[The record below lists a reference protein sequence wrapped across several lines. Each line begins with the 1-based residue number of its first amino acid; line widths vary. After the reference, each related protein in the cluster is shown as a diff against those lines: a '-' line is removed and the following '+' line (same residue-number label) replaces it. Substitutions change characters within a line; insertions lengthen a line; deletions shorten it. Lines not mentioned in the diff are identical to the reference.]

1 MEKQE
6 NFLASGCE
14 SKQAQWGMEGAEMS
28 GESPEK
34 DLNSSGRVPLGDF
47 VFSVESGELLDGS
60 GHPVHLRHQS
70 SEVLAYLV
78 DRMGETI
85 SKDDLIESVW
95 AKTAVTDD
103 SLSQCI
109 SDIRR
114 TLNDADHTI
123 VQTLPKKGYRL
134 VPTSHSSVEVQ
145 PKARSR
151 KVARIGRMRLAVFS
165 LIAFVVLALG
175 AIWWLGREQQAS
187 SEELPLPSKPSIA
200 VLAFEDLSV
209 GSDANYLSDAI
220 AEGIIVDLSRYSELF
235 VIARNSSFSFRGSPT
250 EVSKISRALG
260 VRYLL
265 EGTQQKSGDRLRVTV
280 QLIDAIE
287 GRSLWSHVYNSDLGD
302 VFAMQDEIVQRTV
315 ATVAQK
321 VMNFEG
327 QKAIKSDEAKL
338 TALLLNWKARQHLFS
353 FTPEGNEKAR
363 LANLAAIEADPTQPY
378 GYVGLTFVHI
388 NRYRW
393 GWTDEDP
400 IVELDAARAYARKA
414 VQVAPGYYDAHTA
427 MAYMHIQ
434 EGELEKSV
442 ARFRKALE
450 LNPNDTSAMAA
461 LAEALTY
468 GGRAE
473 EAEELML
480 RVVRLDPLHQ
490 DWIKWNLAWVQW
502 HTRHCDD
509 ALETMNGMSKI
520 PPMAYR
526 VLAIIQMCRGDREEA
541 RKAVEQL
548 MNFDPEYSLQD
559 VLHNYEGKYVIEAD
573 LERVLNDLREAGL
586 PE

>member
-1 MEKQE
+1 MERQT
-6 NFLASGCE
+6 NFLASRCE
-14 SKQAQWGMEGAEMS
+14 SSQAQWGMETAEMS
-28 GESPEK
+28 GESSEK
-34 DLNSSGRVPLGDF
+34 NLNSSSDVPLGDF
-47 VFSVESGELLDGS
+47 VFSVETDELRDGS
-60 GHPVHLRHQS
+60 GHPVHLRRQS
-70 SEVLAYLV
+70 SEVLSYLV
-78 DRMGETI
+78 HRLGETV
-85 SKDDLIESVW
+85 SKDDLFENVW

-109 SDIRR
+109 ADIRR
-114 TLNDADHTI
+114 TLNDADHSI

-134 VPTSHSSVEVQ
+134 VPTYLPSGEAEATATS
-145 PKARSR
+145 AN
-151 KVARIGRMRLAVFS
+151 VARVSRFKLAAFS
-165 LIAFVVLALG
+165 LIAVVVLALG
-175 AIWWLGREQQAS
+175 AFWGLGRDRYAS

-209 GSDANYLSDAI
+209 GTDANYLSDAI

-235 VIARNSSFSFRGSPT
+235 VIARNSSFSFRDST
-250 EVSKISRALG
+250 TDVSKISRALG

-265 EGTQQKSGDRLRVTV
+265 EGSQQKSGDQLRVTV
-280 QLIDAIE
+280 QLIDAVE
-287 GRSLWSHVYNSDLGD
+287 GQSLWSNVYNSDLGD

-315 ATVAQK
+315 ATVAQR
-321 VMNFEG
+321 VINFEG

-363 LANLAAIEADPTQPY
+363 LANLAAVEADPTQPY

-400 IVELDAARAYARKA
+400 IIELDAARNYARKA
-414 VQVAPGYYDAHTA
+414 VQVAPEYYDAHTA

-468 GGRAE
+468 GGQAK

-502 HTRHCDD
+502 HTRNCDD
-509 ALETMNGMSKI
+509 ALETMNAMSEI

-526 VLAIIQMCRGDREEA
+526 VLAIIQMCRGDRREA
-541 RKAVEQL
+541 SKAVERL
-548 MNFDPEYSLQD
+548 MNFDPDYSLKD
-559 VLHNYEGKYVIEAD
+559 VLHNYVGKYVVDSD
-573 LERVLNDLREAGL
+573 LQRVLNDLREAGL

>member
-1 MEKQE
+1 
-6 NFLASGCE
+6 
-14 SKQAQWGMEGAEMS
+14 MS
-28 GESPEK
+28 GKSPEK
-34 DLNSSGRVPLGDF
+34 DLNSFTDVPLGDF
-47 VFSVESGELLDGS
+47 VFSVEADELRDGS
-60 GHPVHLRHQS
+60 GQPVHLRRQS
-70 SEVLAYLV
+70 SEVLSYLV
-78 DRMGETI
+78 DRVGETV
-85 SKDDLIESVW
+85 SKAELFENVW

-109 SDIRR
+109 ADIRR
-114 TLNDADHTI
+114 ALNDTDHKMI
-123 VQTLPKKGYRL
+123 LTLPKKGYRL
-134 VPTSHSSVEVQ
+134 VPTSRSSG
-145 PKARSR
+145 PSKAAATAANGGVGSHL
-151 KVARIGRMRLAVFS
+151 KLAAFG
-165 LIAFVVLALG
+165 LIAVVVLALG
-175 AIWWLGREQQAS
+175 AFWELGQDRLVPS
-187 SEELPLPSKPSIA
+187 DRLPLPNKPSIA

-209 GSDANYLSDAI
+209 GADTSYLSDAI

-235 VIARNSSFSFRGSPT
+235 VIARNSSFSFREST
-250 EVSKISRALG
+250 ADISQISRALG

-265 EGTQQKSGDRLRVTV
+265 EGSQQKSGDRLRVTV
-280 QLIDAIE
+280 QLIDAVE
-287 GRSLWSHVYNSDLGD
+287 GQSLWSNVYNSNLAD

-315 ATVAQK
+315 ATVAQR
-321 VMNFEG
+321 VINLEG

-363 LANLAAIEADPTQPY
+363 LANLAAVKADPTQPY

-400 IVELDAARAYARKA
+400 IVELDAARSYARKA
-414 VQVAPGYYDAHTA
+414 VQVGPEYYDAHTA

-434 EGELEKSV
+434 EGALEKSV

-468 GGRAE
+468 GGQAE

-502 HTRHCDD
+502 HTRNCDD
-509 ALETMNGMSKI
+509 ALETMNGMSEI

-526 VLAIIQMCRGDREEA
+526 VLAIIQMCRGDQAEA
-541 RKAVEQL
+541 GKAVEQL
-548 MNFDPEYSLQD
+548 LEFDPEYSLQD
-559 VLHNYEGKYVIEAD
+559 VLHNYAGKYVVTSD

>member
-1 MEKQE
+1 
-6 NFLASGCE
+6 
-14 SKQAQWGMEGAEMS
+14 MS
-28 GESPEK
+28 GERPEK
-34 DLNSSGRVPLGDF
+34 DLKSSGKVQLGAF
-47 VFSVESGELLDGS
+47 VFSVEAGELLDGR
-60 GHPVHLRHQS
+60 GNPVHLRRQS
-70 SEVLAYLV
+70 SEVLAYLI
-78 DRMGETI
+78 DRMSETV
-85 SKDDLIESVW
+85 SKDDLIENIW

-109 SDIRR
+109 ADIRR
-114 TLNDADHTI
+114 TLNDADHRIVRTI
-123 VQTLPKKGYRL
+123 PKKGYRL
-134 VPTSHSSVEVQ
+134 VPTSISSDELQ
-145 PKARSR
+145 PETASR
-151 KVARIGRMRLAVFS
+151 TATRIDRPRLAVFS
-165 LIAFVVLALG
+165 LIGVMVLALG
-175 AIWWLGREQQAS
+175 AVWGLGWGRNTA

-200 VLAFEDLSV
+200 VLAFQDLSV
-209 GSDANYLSDAI
+209 GPDANYLSDAI

-235 VIARNSSFSFRGSPT
+235 VIARNSSFSFRDST
-250 EVSKISRALG
+250 TDVSQISRALG

-265 EGTQQKSGDRLRVTV
+265 EGSQQKSGDQLRVTV
-280 QLIDAIE
+280 QLIDAVE
-287 GRSLWSHVYNSDLGD
+287 GRSLWSNVYNSDLGD
-302 VFAMQDEIVQRTV
+302 VFAMQDEIVQKTV
-315 ATVAQK
+315 ATVAQR
-321 VMNFEG
+321 VINFEG

-393 GWTDEDP
+393 RWTDEDP
-400 IVELDAARAYARKA
+400 IVELDAARRYARKA
-414 VQVAPGYYDAHTA
+414 VQVAPEYYDAHTA

-434 EGELEKSV
+434 EGALDKSV

-473 EAEELML
+473 EAEQLML
-480 RVVRLDPLHQ
+480 RVVRLDPLHE

-502 HTRHCDD
+502 HTRNCDD
-509 ALETMNGMSKI
+509 ALETMNGMSEI

-526 VLAIIQMCRGDREEA
+526 VLAIIQMCRGDRDEA
-541 RKAVEQL
+541 RKAVGQL
-548 MNFDPEYSLQD
+548 INFDPEYSLRD
-559 VLHNYEGKYVIEAD
+559 VLHNYEGKYVVASD

>member
-1 MEKQE
+1 
-6 NFLASGCE
+6 
-14 SKQAQWGMEGAEMS
+14 MS

-34 DLNSSGRVPLGDF
+34 DLNSAGSIRFGDF
-47 VFSVESGELLDGS
+47 VYAVETGELLDET

-70 SEVLAYLV
+70 SEVLAFLV
-78 DRMGETI
+78 DRMGETV
-85 SKDDLIESVW
+85 SKDDLFDNVW
-95 AKTAVTDD
+95 ARKAVTDD

-109 SDIRR
+109 ADIRR
-114 TLNDADHTI
+114 ALNDADHKI
-123 VQTLPKKGYRL
+123 VQTIPKKGYRL
-134 VPTSHSSVEVQ
+134 VPTSSSGEV
-145 PKARSR
+145 PPTAWLS
-151 KVARIGRMRLAVFS
+151 KVARMGGPRIAVFG
-165 LIAFVVLALG
+165 LIAAVALVFVAFWG
-175 AIWWLGREQQAS
+175 LGREQHAS
-187 SEELPLPSKPSIA
+187 SEDLPLPSKPSIA

-209 GSDANYLSDAI
+209 GPDANYLSDAI

-235 VIARNSSFSFRGSPT
+235 VIARNSSFSFRDST
-250 EVSKISRALG
+250 TDVSKISRALG

-265 EGTQQKSGDRLRVTV
+265 EGSQQKSGSQLRVTV

-315 ATVAQK
+315 ATVAQR
-321 VMNFEG
+321 VINFEG
-327 QKAIKSDEAKL
+327 QKAIRSDEAKL
-338 TALLLNWKARQHLFS
+338 TALLLHWKARQHLFS

-363 LANLAAIEADPTQPY
+363 LSNLAAIEADPTQPY

-393 GWTDEDP
+393 GWTDEDL
-400 IVELDAARAYARKA
+400 IVELDAARRYARKA
-414 VQVAPGYYDAHTA
+414 VQVAPEYYDAHTA

-434 EGELEKSV
+434 EGELGKSV
-442 ARFRKALE
+442 ARFRKALD

-473 EAEELML
+473 EAEDLML

-502 HTRHCDD
+502 HTRNCDD
-509 ALETMNGMSKI
+509 ALETMNGMSEI

-526 VLAIIQMCRGDREEA
+526 VLAIIQMCRGNKDEA

-548 MNFDPEYSLQD
+548 ISFDPEYSLQD
-559 VLHNYEGKYVIEAD
+559 VLHNYEGKYVIDAD

>member
-1 MEKQE
+1 
-6 NFLASGCE
+6 
-14 SKQAQWGMEGAEMS
+14 MS
-28 GESPEK
+28 GESSEK
-34 DLNSSGRVPLGDF
+34 DLNSLKDVPLGDF
-47 VFSVESGELLDGS
+47 VFSVETDELRDRSGQ
-60 GHPVHLRHQS
+60 PVHLRRQS
-70 SEVLAYLV
+70 SEVLSYLV
-78 DRMGETI
+78 DRRGETV
-85 SKDDLIESVW
+85 SKDDLFENVW
-95 AKTAVTDD
+95 AKTVVTDD

-109 SDIRR
+109 ADIRKA
-114 TLNDADHTI
+114 LKDADRRM
-123 VQTLPKKGYRL
+123 VQTIPKKGYRL
-134 VPTSHSSVEVQ
+134 VPKSLPLHQTNAAAIT
-145 PKARSR
+145 PT
-151 KVARIGRMRLAVFS
+151 VARVNRSKLAALG
-165 LIAFVVLALG
+165 LITVVVLALVAFWNFG
-175 AIWWLGREQQAS
+175 WEQHAS
-187 SEELPLPSKPSIA
+187 SEELPLPVKPSIA

-209 GSDANYLSDAI
+209 GADADFLSDAI

-235 VIARNSSFSFRGSPT
+235 VIARNSSFSFRDST
-250 EVSKISRALG
+250 TDVSEISRALG

-265 EGTQQKSGDRLRVTV
+265 EGSQQKSGDQLRVTV
-280 QLIDAIE
+280 QLIDAVD
-287 GRSLWSHVYNSDLGD
+287 GRSLWSNVYNSDLGD

-315 ATVAQK
+315 ATVAQR
-321 VMNFEG
+321 VINFEG

-363 LANLAAIEADPTQPY
+363 LANLAAVEADPTQPY

-393 GWTDEDP
+393 GWTDVDP
-400 IVELDAARAYARKA
+400 IVELDAARSYARKA
-414 VQVAPGYYDAHTA
+414 VQVGPEYYDAHTA

-473 EAEELML
+473 EAEDLML

-502 HTRHCDD
+502 HTRNCDA
-509 ALETMNGMSKI
+509 ALETMNAMSEI

-526 VLAIIQMCRGDREEA
+526 VLAIIQMCRGDQREA
-541 RKAVEQL
+541 SKAVEQL
-548 MNFDPEYSLQD
+548 INFDPQYSLQD
-559 VLHNYEGKYVIEAD
+559 VLHNYEGKYVVESD
-573 LERVLNDLREAGL
+573 LQRVLNDLREAGL

>member
-1 MEKQE
+1 
-6 NFLASGCE
+6 
-14 SKQAQWGMEGAEMS
+14 MS

-34 DLNSSGRVPLGDF
+34 NLNSLAKVLLGNF
-47 VFSVESGELLDGS
+47 VFSVDTQELLDGS
-60 GHPVHLRHQS
+60 GHPVHLRRQS
-70 SEVLAYLV
+70 SQVLAYLA
-78 DRMGETI
+78 DRPGEI
-85 SKDDLIESVW
+85 VSKEELFENVW
-95 AKTAVTDD
+95 AKTVVTDD

-109 SDIRR
+109 ADIRR
-114 TLNDADHTI
+114 ALKDADHRI

-134 VPTSHSSVEVQ
+134 VSETFPSGAEEAATASANTARVSHIRIAAISL
-145 PKARSR
+145 
-151 KVARIGRMRLAVFS
+151 VAIF
-165 LIAFVVLALG
+165 VLALG
-175 AIWWLGREQQAS
+175 AFWGFGLDKSAS
-187 SEELPLPSKPSIA
+187 SQDLPLPAQPSIA

-209 GSDANYLSDAI
+209 GTDANYLSDAI

-235 VIARNSSFSFRGSPT
+235 VIARNSSFSFRDST
-250 EVSKISRALG
+250 TDVSQISRALG

-265 EGTQQKSGDRLRVTV
+265 EGSQQKSGDRLRVTV

-287 GRSLWSHVYNSDLGD
+287 GQSLWSHVYNSDLSD

-315 ATVAQK
+315 ATVAQR
-321 VMNFEG
+321 VISFEG
-327 QKAIKSDEAKL
+327 QNAIKSDEAKL

-363 LANLAAIEADPTQPY
+363 LANLAAVEADPTQPY

-400 IVELDAARAYARKA
+400 IAELEAARNYARMA
-414 VQVAPGYYDAHTA
+414 VQVGPEYYDAHTA

-434 EGELEKSV
+434 EGELDKSV

-468 GGRAE
+468 GGQAE

-502 HTRHCDD
+502 HTRNCDA
-509 ALETMNGMSKI
+509 ALETMNAMSEI

-526 VLAIIQMCRGDREEA
+526 VLAIIQMCRGDRVEA
-541 RKAVEQL
+541 NKAVEHL
-548 MNFDPEYSLQD
+548 KNFDPEYSLKD
-559 VLHNYEGKYVIEAD
+559 VLHNYQGKYVVASD
-573 LERVLNDLREAGL
+573 LERVLSDLREAGL

>member
-1 MEKQE
+1 
-6 NFLASGCE
+6 
-14 SKQAQWGMEGAEMS
+14 MS
-28 GESPEK
+28 GENFEK
-34 DLNSSGRVPLGDF
+34 YLNSSRDVPLGDF
-47 VFSVESGELLDGS
+47 LFSLETDELRDGF
-60 GHPVHLRHQS
+60 GHPVHLRRQS
-70 SEVLAYLV
+70 SEVLSYLSN
-78 DRMGETI
+78 RLGEI
-85 SKDDLIESVW
+85 VSKDDLFENVW
-95 AKTAVTDD
+95 AKTVVTDD

-109 SDIRR
+109 ADIRK
-114 TLNDADHTI
+114 TLQDTEHKI

-134 VPTSHSSVEVQ
+134 VPTSLPLVEANATAIT
-145 PKARSR
+145 PT
-151 KVARIGRMRLAVFS
+151 VARVNRSKLAAFS
-165 LIAFVVLALG
+165 LIVVVVLALVAFWRFG
-175 AIWWLGREQQAS
+175 WEQHAS
-187 SEELPLPSKPSIA
+187 SEELPLPAKPSIA

-209 GSDANYLSDAI
+209 GVDADYLSDAI

-235 VIARNSSFSFRGSPT
+235 VIARNSSFSFRDSST
-250 EVSKISRALG
+250 DVSEISRGLG

-265 EGTQQKSGDRLRVTV
+265 EGSQQKSGDQLRVTV
-280 QLIDAIE
+280 QLIDAVE
-287 GRSLWSHVYNSDLGD
+287 GRSLWSNVYNSDLGD

-315 ATVAQK
+315 ATVAQR
-321 VMNFEG
+321 VINFEG

-363 LANLAAIEADPTQPY
+363 LANLAAVEADPTQPY

-388 NRYRW
+388 NKYRW

-400 IVELDAARAYARKA
+400 IVELDAARNYARKA
-414 VQVAPGYYDAHTA
+414 VQVGPEYYDAHTA

-468 GGRAE
+468 SGLAE
-473 EAEELML
+473 EAEDLML

-502 HTRHCDD
+502 HTRNCDE
-509 ALETMNGMSKI
+509 ALETMNAMSEI

-526 VLAIIQMCRGDREEA
+526 VLAIIQMCRGDRSGA
-541 RKAVEQL
+541 SKAVEQL
-548 MNFDPEYSLQD
+548 INFDPQYSLQD
-559 VLHNYEGKYVIEAD
+559 VLHNYEGKYVVESD
-573 LERVLNDLREAGL
+573 LQRVLNDLREAGL

>member
-1 MEKQE
+1 MG
-6 NFLASGCE
+6 A
-14 SKQAQWGMEGAEMS
+14 AEMS

-47 VFSVESGELLDGS
+47 EFLVDTQELLDGS
-60 GHPVHLRHQS
+60 GDPVHLRHQS
-70 SEVLAYLV
+70 SEVLAYRV
-78 DRMGETI
+78 DRMGETV
-85 SKDDLIESVW
+85 SKDDLIENIW

-114 TLNDADHTI
+114 ALNDADHRI

-134 VPTSHSSVEVQ
+134 VATSHSLAVV
-145 PKARSR
+145 RR
-151 KVARIGRMRLAVFS
+151 VARVGRLRLVAFG
-165 LIAFVVLALG
+165 LIAFVVLALV
-175 AIWWLGREQQAS
+175 AIWGVGRDQHALS
-187 SEELPLPSKPSIA
+187 DELPLPAKPSIA

-209 GSDANYLSDAI
+209 GSDADYLSDAI

-235 VIARNSSFSFRGSPT
+235 VIARNSSFSFRDSPT

-265 EGTQQKSGDRLRVTV
+265 EGTQQKSGDQLRVTV
-280 QLIDAIE
+280 QLVDAVE
-287 GRSLWSHVYNSDLGD
+287 GQSLWSHVYNSDLGD

-315 ATVAQK
+315 ATVAQR
-321 VMNFEG
+321 VITFEG

-400 IVELDAARAYARKA
+400 IVELDAARNYARKA
-414 VQVAPGYYDAHTA
+414 VQVAPEYYDAQTA

-442 ARFRKALE
+442 ARFRTALE

-468 GGRAE
+468 GGRAK

-502 HTRHCDD
+502 HTRNCDD
-509 ALETMNGMSKI
+509 ALETMNGMSEI

-526 VLAIIQMCRGDREEA
+526 VLAIIQMCRGNKDEA

-548 MNFDPEYSLQD
+548 ISFDPEYSLKD
-559 VLHNYEGKYVIEAD
+559 VLHNYEGKYVIDAD

>member
-1 MEKQE
+1 
-6 NFLASGCE
+6 
-14 SKQAQWGMEGAEMS
+14 MS
-28 GESPEK
+28 GERPEK
-34 DLNSSGRVPLGDF
+34 DLKSSGKVQLGAF
-47 VFSVESGELLDGS
+47 VFSVETRELLDRRGN
-60 GHPVHLRHQS
+60 PVHLRRQS
-70 SEVLAYLV
+70 SEVLAYLI
-78 DRMGETI
+78 DRMSETV
-85 SKDDLIESVW
+85 SKDDLIENIW

-109 SDIRR
+109 ADIRR
-114 TLNDADHTI
+114 TLNDADHRIVRTI
-123 VQTLPKKGYRL
+123 PKKGYRL
-134 VPTSHSSVEVQ
+134 VPTSVSSDELQ
-145 PKARSR
+145 PETASR
-151 KVARIGRMRLAVFS
+151 TATRIDRPRLAVFS
-165 LIAFVVLALG
+165 LIGVMVLALG
-175 AIWWLGREQQAS
+175 AVWGLGWGRNTA

-200 VLAFEDLSV
+200 VLAFQDLSV
-209 GSDANYLSDAI
+209 GPDANYLSDAI

-235 VIARNSSFSFRGSPT
+235 VIARNSSFSFRDST
-250 EVSKISRALG
+250 SDVSQISRALG

-265 EGTQQKSGDRLRVTV
+265 EGSQQKSGDQLRVTV
-280 QLIDAIE
+280 QLIDAVE
-287 GRSLWSHVYNSDLGD
+287 GRSLWSNVYNSDLGD
-302 VFAMQDEIVQRTV
+302 VFAMQDEIVQKTV
-315 ATVAQK
+315 ATVAQR
-321 VMNFEG
+321 VINFEG

-393 GWTDEDP
+393 SWTDEDP
-400 IVELDAARAYARKA
+400 IVELDAARRYARKA
-414 VQVAPGYYDAHTA
+414 VQVAPEYYDAHTA

-434 EGELEKSV
+434 EGALDKSV

-473 EAEELML
+473 EAEQLML
-480 RVVRLDPLHQ
+480 RVVRLDPLHE

-502 HTRHCDD
+502 HTRNCDD
-509 ALETMNGMSKI
+509 ALETMNGMSEI

-526 VLAIIQMCRGDREEA
+526 VLAIIQICRGDRDEA
-541 RKAVEQL
+541 RKAVGQL
-548 MNFDPEYSLQD
+548 INFDPEYSLRD
-559 VLHNYEGKYVIEAD
+559 VLHNYEGKYVVASD

>member
-1 MEKQE
+1 
-6 NFLASGCE
+6 
-14 SKQAQWGMEGAEMS
+14 MS
-28 GESPEK
+28 GESSEK
-34 DLNSSGRVPLGDF
+34 DLNSPKNVRLGDF
-47 VFSVESGELLDGS
+47 VFSLETDELRDGA
-60 GHPVHLRHQS
+60 GHPVHLRRQS
-70 SEVLAYLV
+70 SEVLSYLA
-78 DRMGETI
+78 DRPGETA
-85 SKDDLIESVW
+85 SKDDLFENVW
-95 AKTAVTDD
+95 AKTVVTDD

-109 SDIRR
+109 ADIRK
-114 TLNDADHTI
+114 TLKDADHTI
-123 VQTLPKKGYRL
+123 VQTIPKKGYRL
-134 VPTSHSSVEVQ
+134 VPTPVPSG
-145 PKARSR
+145 KADAMAVFTPN
-151 KVARIGRMRLAVFS
+151 VARVSRLELAAFG
-165 LIAFVVLALG
+165 LIAVVVLALG
-175 AIWWLGREQQAS
+175 AFWGGGLDGYAS
-187 SEELPLPSKPSIA
+187 SEELPLPAKPSIA

-209 GSDANYLSDAI
+209 GADADYLSDAI

-235 VIARNSSFSFRGSPT
+235 VIARNSSFSFRDST
-250 EVSKISRALG
+250 TDVSEISRGLG

-265 EGTQQKSGDRLRVTV
+265 EGSQQKSGDKLRVTV
-280 QLIDAIE
+280 QLIDAVE
-287 GRSLWSHVYNSDLGD
+287 GQSLWSNVYNSDLGD

-315 ATVAQK
+315 ATVAQR
-321 VMNFEG
+321 VINFEG

-363 LANLAAIEADPTQPY
+363 LANLAAVEADPTQPY

-388 NRYRW
+388 NKYRW
-393 GWTDEDP
+393 GWTDKDP
-400 IVELDAARAYARKA
+400 IAELDAARNYARKA
-414 VQVAPGYYDAHTA
+414 VQVGPEYYDAHTA

-502 HTRHCDD
+502 HTRNCDD
-509 ALETMNGMSKI
+509 ALETMNAMSEI

-526 VLAIIQMCRGDREEA
+526 VLAIIQMCRGDRSGA
-541 RKAVEQL
+541 SKAVEQL
-548 MNFDPEYSLQD
+548 ITFDPQYSLQD
-559 VLHNYEGKYVIEAD
+559 VLHNYEGKYVVESD
-573 LERVLNDLREAGL
+573 LQRVLNDLREAGL

>member
-1 MEKQE
+1 
-6 NFLASGCE
+6 
-14 SKQAQWGMEGAEMS
+14 MS
-28 GESPEK
+28 GERPEK
-34 DLNSSGRVPLGDF
+34 NLNSSGNVSLGDF
-47 VFSVESGELLDGS
+47 VYSVETGELLDGS
-60 GHPVHLRHQS
+60 GKPAHLRRQS

-78 DRMGETI
+78 ERMCRTV
-85 SKDDLIESVW
+85 SKDDLIANVW
-95 AKTAVTDD
+95 AKAAVTDD

-109 SDIRR
+109 ADIRR
-114 TLNDADHTI
+114 TLNDAEHRI
-123 VQTLPKKGYRL
+123 IQTLPKKGYRL
-134 VPTSHSSVEVQ
+134 VPTSGSSAEDQ
-145 PKARSR
+145 PNAASAM
-151 KVARIGRMRLAVFS
+151 VARVGRLKLAV
-165 LIAFVVLALG
+165 LGVIAVAVLTLG
-175 AIWWLGREQQAS
+175 AFWGSGWDKNALS
-187 SEELPLPSKPSIA
+187 DELRLPSKPSIA

-235 VIARNSSFSFRGSPT
+235 VIARNSSFSFRDSPT

-265 EGTQQKSGDRLRVTV
+265 EGTQQKSGDRLRVNV

-287 GRSLWSHVYNSDLGD
+287 GRSLWSQVYNSDLGD

-321 VMNFEG
+321 VINTEG

-363 LANLAAIEADPTQPY
+363 LANLAAVEADPTQPY

-400 IVELDAARAYARKA
+400 IVELEAARAYARKA
-414 VQVAPGYYDAHTA
+414 VQVAPEYYDAHTA

-442 ARFRKALE
+442 ARFRMALE

-502 HTRHCDD
+502 HTRNCDA
-509 ALETMNGMSKI
+509 ALETMNGMSEI

-526 VLAIIQMCRGDREEA
+526 VLAIIQMCRGDRDEA

-548 MNFDPEYSLQD
+548 IDFDPEYSLQD
-559 VLHNYEGKYVIEAD
+559 VLHNYEGKYVVDSD

>member
-1 MEKQE
+1 
-6 NFLASGCE
+6 
-14 SKQAQWGMEGAEMS
+14 MS
-28 GESPEK
+28 GERPEK
-34 DLNSSGRVPLGDF
+34 DLNSSGRVRLGDF
-47 VFSVESGELLDGS
+47 EFSVETGELVDGS
-60 GHPVHLRHQS
+60 GHPVHLRRQS

-78 DRMGETI
+78 ARMGETV
-85 SKDDLIESVW
+85 SKDDLFQNVW

-109 SDIRR
+109 ADIRR
-114 TLNDADHTI
+114 TLNDADHRI
-123 VQTLPKKGYRL
+123 VRTLPKKGYRL
-134 VPTSHSSVEVQ
+134 VTTSHSPGELQ
-145 PKARSR
+145 PKA
-151 KVARIGRMRLAVFS
+151 ARVGWLRLAAFS
-165 LIAFVVLALG
+165 LIAVVVLTLG
-175 AIWWLGREQQAS
+175 AFWGLGRDKNAS

-235 VIARNSSFSFRGSPT
+235 VIARNSSFSFRDGTT
-250 EVSKISRALG
+250 EVGKISRALG

-265 EGTQQKSGDRLRVTV
+265 EGSQQKSGDQLRVTV
-280 QLIDAIE
+280 QLIDAVE
-287 GRSLWSHVYNSDLGD
+287 GQSLWSHVYNSDLGD
-302 VFAMQDEIVQRTV
+302 VFAMQDEIVERTV
-315 ATVAQK
+315 ATVAQR
-321 VMNFEG
+321 VINFEG

-363 LANLAAIEADPTQPY
+363 LANLAAVEADPTQPY

-400 IVELDAARAYARKA
+400 IVELDAARTYARKA
-414 VQVAPGYYDAHTA
+414 VQVAPEYYDAHTA

-468 GGRAE
+468 GGKAE

-502 HTRHCDD
+502 HTRNCDD
-509 ALETMNGMSKI
+509 ALETMNGMSEI

-526 VLAIIQMCRGDREEA
+526 VLAIIQMCRGDRDEA

-548 MNFDPEYSLQD
+548 IDFDPEYSLQD
-559 VLHNYEGKYVIEAD
+559 VLHNYEGKYVVVSD

>member
-1 MEKQE
+1 
-6 NFLASGCE
+6 
-14 SKQAQWGMEGAEMS
+14 MS
-28 GESPEK
+28 GERPEK
-34 DLNSSGRVPLGDF
+34 NLNSSGNVSLGDF
-47 VFSVESGELLDGS
+47 VYSVETGELLDGS
-60 GHPVHLRHQS
+60 GKPAHLRRQS

-78 DRMGETI
+78 ERMCRTV
-85 SKDDLIESVW
+85 SKDDLIANVW
-95 AKTAVTDD
+95 AKAAVTDD

-109 SDIRR
+109 ADIRR
-114 TLNDADHTI
+114 TLNDAEHRI
-123 VQTLPKKGYRL
+123 IQTLPKKGYRL
-134 VPTSHSSVEVQ
+134 VPTSGSSAEGQ
-145 PKARSR
+145 PKAASAM
-151 KVARIGRMRLAVFS
+151 VARVGRLKLAV
-165 LIAFVVLALG
+165 LVVIVVAVLTLG
-175 AIWWLGREQQAS
+175 AFWGSGWDKNALS
-187 SEELPLPSKPSIA
+187 DELRLPSKPSIA

-235 VIARNSSFSFRGSPT
+235 VIARNSSFSFRDSPT

-265 EGTQQKSGDRLRVTV
+265 EGTQQKSGDRLRVNV

-287 GRSLWSHVYNSDLGD
+287 GRSLWSQVYNSDLGD

-321 VMNFEG
+321 VINTEG

-363 LANLAAIEADPTQPY
+363 LANLAAVEADPTQPY

-400 IVELDAARAYARKA
+400 IVELEAARAYARKA
-414 VQVAPGYYDAHTA
+414 VQVAPEYYDAHTA

-442 ARFRKALE
+442 ARFRMALE

-502 HTRHCDD
+502 HTRNCDA
-509 ALETMNGMSKI
+509 ALETMNGMSEI

-526 VLAIIQMCRGDREEA
+526 VLAIIQMCRGDRDEA

-548 MNFDPEYSLQD
+548 IDFDPEYSLQD
-559 VLHNYEGKYVIEAD
+559 VLHNYEGKYVVDSD

>member
-1 MEKQE
+1 
-6 NFLASGCE
+6 
-14 SKQAQWGMEGAEMS
+14 MS
-28 GESPEK
+28 GESSEK
-34 DLNSSGRVPLGDF
+34 NLNSASDVSLGDY
-47 VFSVESGELLDGS
+47 VFSVNKDELRDGS
-60 GHPVHLRHQS
+60 GNPVRLRRQS
-70 SEVLAYLV
+70 SEVLSFLV
-78 DRMGETI
+78 DRLGETV
-85 SKDDLIESVW
+85 SKYDLFENVW

-109 SDIRR
+109 ADIRR
-114 TLNDADHTI
+114 ALNDTDHRI

-134 VPTSHSSVEVQ
+134 VPTAFSSGAIE
-145 PKARSR
+145 ATGTTGNT
-151 KVARIGRMRLAVFS
+151 ARINQMKFTAFS
-165 LIAFVVLALG
+165 LITIVVLALG
-175 AIWWLGREQQAS
+175 TFGWFGWEQHALS
-187 SEELPLPSKPSIA
+187 DDLPLPAKPSIA
-200 VLAFEDLSV
+200 VLAFEDLSI
-209 GSDANYLSDAI
+209 GNDANYLSDAI

-235 VIARNSSFSFRGSPT
+235 VIARNSSFSFRNRT
-250 EVSKISRALG
+250 TDVSQISRALG

-265 EGTQQKSGDRLRVTV
+265 EGSQQKSGDQLRVTV
-280 QLIDAIE
+280 QLIDAVE
-287 GRSLWSHVYNSDLGD
+287 GQSLWSNVYNSDLGD

-315 ATVAQK
+315 ATVAQR
-321 VMNFEG
+321 VINFEG
-327 QKAIKSDEAKL
+327 QKAITSDEAKL

-363 LANLAAIEADPTQPY
+363 LSNLAAIEADPTQPY

-393 GWTDEDP
+393 GWTDENP
-400 IVELDAARAYARKA
+400 AVELDAARSYARKA
-414 VQVAPGYYDAHTA
+414 VQVGPEYYDAHTA

-442 ARFRKALE
+442 ARFRKALD

-468 GGRAE
+468 GGQAD

-502 HTRHCDD
+502 HTRNCDE
-509 ALETMNGMSKI
+509 ALETMNAMSEI

-526 VLAIIQMCRGDREEA
+526 VLAIIQMCRGDQREA
-541 RKAVEQL
+541 RKAVDQL
-548 MNFDPEYSLQD
+548 IKFDPEYSLQD
-559 VLHNYEGKYVIEAD
+559 VLHNYDGKYVIASD

>member
-1 MEKQE
+1 
-6 NFLASGCE
+6 
-14 SKQAQWGMEGAEMS
+14 MS
-28 GESPEK
+28 GERPEK
-34 DLNSSGRVPLGDF
+34 NLNSSGNVSLGVF
-47 VFSVESGELLDGS
+47 VYSIETGELLDGS
-60 GHPVHLRHQS
+60 GKPAHLRRQS

-78 DRMGETI
+78 ERMCKTV
-85 SKDDLIESVW
+85 SKDDLIANVW
-95 AKTAVTDD
+95 AKAAVTDD

-109 SDIRR
+109 ADIRR
-114 TLNDADHTI
+114 TLNDAEHRI
-123 VQTLPKKGYRL
+123 IQTLPKKGYRL
-134 VPTSHSSVEVQ
+134 VPTSGSSAEGQ
-145 PKARSR
+145 PKAASAM
-151 KVARIGRMRLAVFS
+151 VARVGWLKLAV
-165 LIAFVVLALG
+165 LGVIAVAVSTLG
-175 AIWWLGREQQAS
+175 AFWGSGWDKNALS
-187 SEELPLPSKPSIA
+187 DELRLPSKPSIA

-235 VIARNSSFSFRGSPT
+235 VIARNSSFSFRDSPT

-265 EGTQQKSGDRLRVTV
+265 EGTQQKSGDRLRVNV

-287 GRSLWSHVYNSDLGD
+287 GRSLWSQVYNSDLGD

-321 VMNFEG
+321 VINTEG

-363 LANLAAIEADPTQPY
+363 LANLAAVEADPTQPY

-400 IVELDAARAYARKA
+400 IVELEAARAYARKA
-414 VQVAPGYYDAHTA
+414 VQVAPEYYDAHTA

-442 ARFRKALE
+442 ARFRMALE

-502 HTRHCDD
+502 HTRNCDA
-509 ALETMNGMSKI
+509 ALETMNGMSEI

-526 VLAIIQMCRGDREEA
+526 VLAIIQMCRGDRDEA

-548 MNFDPEYSLQD
+548 IDFDPEYSLQD
-559 VLHNYEGKYVIEAD
+559 VLHNYEGKYVVDSD

>member
-1 MEKQE
+1 
-6 NFLASGCE
+6 
-14 SKQAQWGMEGAEMS
+14 MS
-28 GESPEK
+28 GENSEK
-34 DLNSSGRVPLGDF
+34 DLNSPKNVRLGDF
-47 VFSVESGELLDGS
+47 EFSLDTDELRDGA
-60 GHPVHLRHQS
+60 GHLVHLRRQS
-70 SEVLAYLV
+70 SEVLSYLV
-78 DRMGETI
+78 NRLGETV
-85 SKDDLIESVW
+85 SKDDLFENVW
-95 AKTAVTDD
+95 AKTVVTDD

-109 SDIRR
+109 ADIRK
-114 TLNDADHTI
+114 TLQDADHKI

-134 VPTSHSSVEVQ
+134 VPTSVPFVEANATAIT
-145 PKARSR
+145 PT
-151 KVARIGRMRLAVFS
+151 VARVSRSKLAAFS
-165 LIAFVVLALG
+165 LIVVVVLALVAFWRFG
-175 AIWWLGREQQAS
+175 WEQHAS
-187 SEELPLPSKPSIA
+187 SEELPLPAKPSIA

-209 GSDANYLSDAI
+209 GVDADYLSDAI

-235 VIARNSSFSFRGSPT
+235 VIARNSSFSFRDSST
-250 EVSKISRALG
+250 DVSKISRGLG

-265 EGTQQKSGDRLRVTV
+265 EGSQQKSGDQLRVTV
-280 QLIDAIE
+280 QLIDAVE
-287 GRSLWSHVYNSDLGD
+287 GRSLWSNVYNSDLGD

-315 ATVAQK
+315 ATVAQR
-321 VMNFEG
+321 VINFEG

-363 LANLAAIEADPTQPY
+363 LANLAAVEADPTQPY

-388 NRYRW
+388 NKYRW

-400 IVELDAARAYARKA
+400 IVELDAARNYARKA
-414 VQVAPGYYDAHTA
+414 VQVGPEYYDAHTA

-468 GGRAE
+468 SGLAE
-473 EAEELML
+473 EAEDLML

-502 HTRHCDD
+502 HTRNCDE
-509 ALETMNGMSKI
+509 ALETMNAMSEI

-526 VLAIIQMCRGDREEA
+526 VLAIIQICRGDRSGA
-541 RKAVEQL
+541 SKAVEQL
-548 MNFDPEYSLQD
+548 INFDPQYSLQD
-559 VLHNYEGKYVIEAD
+559 VLHNYEGKYVVESD
-573 LERVLNDLREAGL
+573 LQRVLNDLREAGL